1 MVCLHA
7 KLIAGSDVSDQKMAE
22 TFIILTWWSAP
33 MPGFSNPLFEMLGMM
48 RKLLLKKE
56 IIGNIGYDLCNNIS
70 AIGHT

>member
-33 MPGFSNPLFEMLGMM
+33 MPGLSNPLIEMMGMM
-48 RKLLLKKE
+48 RKLKKE
-56 IIGNIGYDLCNNIS
+56 MIGNIGYDLCNNIS